1 MFLPIRRAVRQR
13 RNVKEGAD
21 LTSVQELLAAID
33 QDTHAGLLCFMQVNG
48 FINMNDTDDHLEHM
62 EL

>member
-1 MFLPIRRAVRQR
+1 MFLPTRRAVRQR
-13 RNVKEGAD
+13 RNLKEGAD

-48 FINMNDTDDHLEHM
+48 LII
-62 EL
+62 